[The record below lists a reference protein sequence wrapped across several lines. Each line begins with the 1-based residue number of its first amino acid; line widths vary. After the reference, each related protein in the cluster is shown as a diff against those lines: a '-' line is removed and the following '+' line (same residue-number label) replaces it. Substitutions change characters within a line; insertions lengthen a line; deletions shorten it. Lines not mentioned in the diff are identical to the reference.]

1 MPETAKGLPS
11 GPVTAMEPAQAQELL
26 DSSLSRPH
34 EGRVYD
40 YYLGGAANWAV
51 DRAFAEKEIDKVP
64 DVPWAARQN
73 RRFLGRAV
81 SHMVSSGI
89 RQFVDI
95 GSGLPTEGNVHEVVD
110 REVGTEDAH
119 VVYIDHDQVAT
130 AHAQLLLERAGKLHR
145 HRPITGDLLDS
156 EQLWKAVL
164 STGLIDPTR
173 PVGLL
178 MVAVL
183 HFVPDD
189 DVAHRAVSFWRNHVC
204 SGSFLAISHVAVG
217 PSHKNVDTLKSAMED
232 YKEQTTAPVVSRN
245 REELAEFFDDWRII
259 TPPGIVW
266 TADWRIDGA
275 EPETLTPERNS
286 SRSMILAGVGVKP

>member
-164 STGLIDPTR
+164 STGLIDPS
-173 PVGLL
+173 L
-178 MVAVL
+178 
-183 HFVPDD
+183 
-189 DVAHRAVSFWRNHVC
+189 
-204 SGSFLAISHVAVG
+204 
-217 PSHKNVDTLKSAMED
+217 TLD
-232 YKEQTTAPVVSRN
+232 H
-245 REELAEFFDDWRII
+245 
-259 TPPGIVW
+259 
-266 TADWRIDGA
+266 
-275 EPETLTPERNS
+275 
-286 SRSMILAGVGVKP
+286 